1 MYDSPT
7 TRALFD
13 SRSGV
18 LWAVDGFA
26 APVPYPVRWTDELG
40 DAECAEGQRL
50 GNRLLA
56 PWHTLLDPARFHAE
70 VDRIQS
76 LPIGAIASAH
86 TPAIRGGAIARSFGL
101 LRGLPDAEP
110 WAPYTQADLDS
121 WVAAMAGSG
130 HPAG

>member
-1 MYDSPT
+1 MGYHLARQLGNDY
-7 TRALFD
+7 RALGSAFYAGKYLAD
-13 SRSGV
+13 
-18 LWAVDGFA
+18 A
-26 APVPYPVRWTDELG
+26 G
-40 DAECAEGQRL
+40 DCPEQ
-50 GNRLLA
+50 N
-56 PWHTLLDPARFHAE
+56 E
-70 VDRIQS
+70 V
-76 LPIGAIASAH
+76 ASAH